1 MAKILVTDDNENIR
15 TLVEHIVVE
24 AGYECVCAVD
34 GASGLAAVQSERP
47 DLLVLDIMMPG
58 MDGFSVCSEL
68 RRRGETLP
76 ILFLSAKGDIV
87 DKGVAFKLGGD
98 DYLVKPFEPQEL
110 VFRIEALLRRAG
122 ANAAASP
129 GDAAQS
135 ESTIRSG
142 SLAIDL
148 RRHRVA
154 VDGAEV
160 DLTPQEFLLLSILA
174 QDPGKVFTRDE
185 LTREMWGDEYVGTPT
200 SLTVIVRRIRTKIE
214 PDPSNPRYL
223 QTVWRVGYRFGD

>member
-1 MAKILVTDDNENIR
+1 MAKIMVADDQESIRNLVQ
-15 TLVEHIVVE
+15 HILTE

-34 GASGLAAVQSERP
+34 GNDALAVEAKERP

-58 MDGFSVCSEL
+58 MDGLSVCSEL

-76 ILFLSAKGDIV
+76 IIFLSAKGDIV

-110 VFRIEALLRRAG
+110 VFRVEALLRRSSASQPVQ
-122 ANAAASP
+122 AASN
-129 GDAAQS
+129 DAVTY
-135 ESTIRSG
+135 EGLTM
-142 SLAIDL
+142 DM
-148 RRHRVA
+148 RRHRLT
-154 VDGAEV
+154 VDGKEV

-174 QDPGKVFTRDE
+174 REPGQVFTRDQ
-185 LTREMWGDEYVGTPT
+185 LTREVWGEEYVGTPT

-214 PDPSNPRYL
+214 RDPSNPHYL
-223 QTVWRVGYRFGD
+223 QTVWHVGYRFGD